1 MLLHISK
8 QFDIIRAIKDKK
20 ASAGKVKMNTK
31 ELLEKQEEERADARH
46 FIMENIEAGT
56 SPMDILDDLASFY
69 DGDIT
74 DLF

>member
-1 MLLHISK
+1 
-8 QFDIIRAIKDKK
+8 
-20 ASAGKVKMNTK
+20 MNTK